1 MQREKERRRE
11 NEGKEDNLIFSV
23 VGQYF
28 SPSGDLQDSTRGSK
42 IELGHFIIP
51 KRRKLKYT

>member
-1 MQREKERRRE
+1 MWREKEIRRE
-11 NEGKEDNLIFSV
+11 NEGREYNLIFSV

-51 KRRKLKYT
+51 ERRKLK

>member
-1 MQREKERRRE
+1 MREEY
-11 NEGKEDNLIFSV
+11 NLIFSV

-51 KRRKLKYT
+51 KKEVKIDLKKFPSIGS